1 MYRFCELISLL
12 PELSLNVFTIGILSG
27 CWNGV
32 RCNRLVLW
40 LLLKPQPR
48 RSLLTCVCLVIMS
61 IYFLSSAH
69 DAQSRWA
76 SNFSGHLSFCFT
88 YFAICSGRHLTM
100 FPFSPLFSS
109 ETLMTRCFYGT
120 SLHCHEEH
128 QLIRTERNLRLTCP
142 IFPLKSSP
150 SSKLFFWRGK
160 GVKDVKAPP
169 RTVRASV
176 PNVHFP

>member
-1 MYRFCELISLL
+1 MLPQALGSRVWKGTAGSDLALCCELPSMYRFCELISLI

-32 RCNRLVLW
+32 RCNRLVRW

-48 RSLLTCVCLVIMS
+48 RSLLTGVCLVIMS

-88 YFAICSGRHLTM
+88 YFCNMYWKTFNHVPFLSPFQLRDTNDPLFLWNLTTL
-100 FPFSPLFSS
+100 PRRAPAHQDWEKSETDLSYFSS
-109 ETLMTRCFYGT
+109 E
-120 SLHCHEEH
+120 
-128 QLIRTERNLRLTCP
+128 
-142 IFPLKSSP
+142 IFTK
-150 SSKLFFWRGK
+150 
-160 GVKDVKAPP
+160 
-169 RTVRASV
+169 
-176 PNVHFP
+176 